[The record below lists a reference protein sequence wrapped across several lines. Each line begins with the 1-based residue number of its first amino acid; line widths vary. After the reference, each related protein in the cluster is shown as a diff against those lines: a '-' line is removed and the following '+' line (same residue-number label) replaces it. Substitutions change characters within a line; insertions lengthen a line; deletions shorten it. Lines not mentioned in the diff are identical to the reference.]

1 MAADDK
7 VKALLIFMDIFPG
20 RLLEFNIMEGE
31 EVRLQNPE
39 PRNLLDNGVDMV
51 YVRR

>member
-1 MAADDK
+1 VATDDK
-7 VKALLIFMDIFPG
+7 AKALLIFVDIFPG

-31 EVRLQNPE
+31 ECRPQNPE
-39 PRNLLDNGVDMV
+39 PLNLLDNGVDRV